1 MRGPFDRRRNGD
13 IDVTLTAVEAELIGS
28 VVEHMGAVL
37 DDPPPRLLPPAY
49 KDDPEAQ
56 AEYGRLMNAELMDG
70 KRSALASMRATI
82 ERGKIKR
89 DGWRV
94 TLTADET
101 QDWLAVI
108 NDARLT
114 LGTGLEIT
122 EDSYERDIDPNDP
135 NAATHELFRYLGYI
149 EEYLVDVL
157 MG

>member
-1 MRGPFDRRRNGD
+1 MRGPFVRRRDGSV
-13 IDVTLTAVEAELIGS
+13 DVVLTTVEADLIGS
-28 VVEHMGAVL
+28 VVEHMNAVL
-37 DDPPPRLLPPAY
+37 DDPPQRLLPPAY
-49 KDDPEAQ
+49 EDDPEAQ
-56 AEYGRLMNAELMDG
+56 AEYARLMSADLMDG
-70 KRSALASMRATI
+70 KRTALASMRATF

-101 QDWLAVI
+101 QDWLAVV

-114 LGTGLEIT
+114 LGTGLQIT
-122 EDSYERDIDPNDP
+122 EDSYERDIDPSDP
-135 NAATHELFRYLGYI
+135 NAATHELFRYLGYV

>member
-1 MRGPFDRRRNGD
+1 MRGPFTRRRNGEV
-13 IDVTLTAVEAELIGS
+13 DVTLTTVEAELLGS
-28 VVEHMGAVL
+28 VVEHMTAVL

-49 KDDPEAQ
+49 EDDPEAQ
-56 AEYGRLMNAELMDG
+56 AEYAGLMSGDLMDG
-70 KRSALASMRATI
+70 KRRALSSMTATI
-82 ERGKIKR
+82 GRGKVKR

-94 TLTADET
+94 TLTTDET

-122 EDSYERDIDPNDP
+122 EESYERDVDPSDP
-135 NAATHELFRYLGYI
+135 NAATHELFRYLGYV

-157 MG
+157 MD

>member
-1 MRGPFDRRRNGD
+1 MRGPFARRRNGD
-13 IDVTLTAVEAELIGS
+13 IDVFLTPVEADLIGS
-28 VVEHMGAVL
+28 VVGHMNAVL
-37 DDPPPRLLPPAY
+37 DDPPQRLLPPAY
-49 KDDPEAQ
+49 EDDAEAQ
-56 AEYGRLMNAELMDG
+56 AEYARLMTADLMDG
-70 KRSALASMRATI
+70 KRRALASMTTTI
-82 ERGKIKR
+82 ERGKIRR

-114 LGTGLEIT
+114 LGTGLQIT

-135 NAATHELFRYLGYI
+135 NAATHELFRYLGYL